1 MQKPSLEMII
11 IGVILLLFSAFALNK
26 CNQRKVAYQQNQP
39 QVKTSSAQTSSTGDL
54 YDDRARR
61 DTLTARSPIVTS
73 PTPSNVPTTY
83 DAPLRPARTPE
94 IDPISAAP
102 AVIPT
107 TIPDAAPEL
116 TPRPTRR
123 PTKAVPDDT
132 PEEDN
137 NIVTRVT
144 PRLVKKGAPL
154 PEPEEEAEGVSAI
167 GVGGARLYVSISGL
181 KVRTAPN
188 LTAKVV
194 QKLALFDEVSYQN
207 EVTKYTQPLSLGKEM
222 ANEPWVKVRTKKGKI
237 GWVYGAGV
245 SYYKIKRKGVM

>member
-26 CNQRKVAYQQNQP
+26 CNQRRVTYQQNQP
-39 QVKTSSAQTSSTGDL
+39 QIKTSSAQTTGTGDL

-61 DTLTARSPIVTS
+61 DTFTARSPIVTT
-73 PTPSNVPTTY
+73 PTPSNVPSTY

-94 IDPISAAP
+94 PFVTTP
-102 AVIPT
+102 A
-107 TIPDAAPEL
+107 TIPDAAPVV
-116 TPRPTRR
+116 TARPLRR
-123 PTKAVPDDT
+123 PPQAVPVDEPQD
-132 PEEDN
+132 DN
-137 NIVTRVT
+137 NTVVTRVP
-144 PRLVKKGAPL
+144 PRLAKKGAAVVAAPD
-154 PEPEEEAEGVSAI
+154 EEVGVMPSS
-167 GVGGARLYVSISGL
+167 VGGARLYVSISGL
-181 KVRTAPN
+181 KVRSEPN

-222 ANEPWVKVRTKKGKI
+222 ANEPWVKVRTKKGKT